1 MSENRPP
8 YRGGSVVGPVLL
20 IGVGVVL
27 LLQQAGYLNWS
38 LWEIAARLWPVL
50 IIAIG
55 VDILIGH
62 RSLLGA
68 VVAVL
73 IVLALLAGGIMLM
86 GVGPA
91 ADTGTPIAGEAFSLP
106 LPDSKAADI
115 SLSPDAG
122 KLEVRALSAT
132 SSDLLQATFREPK
145 SGNVT
150 KDTARIEDSKAWIV
164 IDDRSPSWVVWNFG
178 DNNDVRWSVN
188 LSPSLP
194 LSLHF
199 ALGAG
204 EMDADLSGLKVESVD
219 ARLGAGK
226 IGLILPATG
235 DFLVDVSLAVG
246 SVDIRVPSG
255 MAVSAHCTT
264 AIGNCALPNGSGF
277 WSQNYTS
284 PDFDTARNK
293 VRLQISLA
301 IGEAKVQTSP

>member
-27 LLQQAGYLNWS
+27 LLQQSGVLNWS

-68 VVAVL
+68 AVAVL
-73 IVLALLAGGIMLM
+73 IVLALLAGGLWLM
-86 GVGPA
+86 GAGPA
-91 ADTGTPIAGEAFSLP
+91 AGTPVQGESYTVP

-122 KLEVRALSAT
+122 KLEVRTLSGT
-132 SSDLLQATFREPK
+132 SGDLLQATFREPK
-145 SGNVT
+145 ADNVT
-150 KDTARIEDSKAWIV
+150 KSPTRIEENKAWIV
-164 IDDRSPSWVVWNFG
+164 LDDRSPSWVLWNIG
-178 DNNDVRWSVN
+178 VNEDVRWTVN
-188 LSPSLP
+188 LSPKLP
-194 LSLHF
+194 LSLHL

-204 EMDADLSGLKVESVD
+204 EIDADLSGLKVETVD
-219 ARLGAGK
+219 AKLGVGK
-226 IGLILPATG
+226 IILVLPATG
-235 DFLVDVSLAVG
+235 DYQVDVNLAVG
-246 SVDIRVPSG
+246 DVEIRVPAG
-255 MAVSAHCTT
+255 MAVSVHCTT
-264 AIGNCALPNGSGF
+264 AIGNCSLPNGSGF

-284 PDFDTARNK
+284 AGYDTAKDR
-293 VRLQISLA
+293 VQMQISLA
-301 IGEAKVQTSP
+301 IGKAEVR